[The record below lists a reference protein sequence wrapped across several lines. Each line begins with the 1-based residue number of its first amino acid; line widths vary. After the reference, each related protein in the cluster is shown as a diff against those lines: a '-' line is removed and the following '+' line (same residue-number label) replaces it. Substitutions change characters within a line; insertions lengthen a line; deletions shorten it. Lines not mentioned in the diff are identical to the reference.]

1 MKKITAYIQLVRPH
15 QYVKNGL
22 IWFPLFFGL
31 KLQDLHSVYMTA
43 YAFVAFCLAAGSIY
57 IYNDMNDIAADR
69 LHPVKK
75 NRPLAKG
82 VLTSFEALILFFVF
96 LIACA
101 VISFTFFTIKF
112 YTIIGGYIVLNLAY
126 SRFFKHIAI
135 LDVVCISMGFVLR
148 IFAGGVAADIKLSPW
163 IIIMTFLLALFLA
176 LAKRRD
182 DLVLADQG
190 HMTRKSLD
198 GYSLDFVSL
207 SMGIMASVTI
217 VGYLLYTVS
226 PEVTEKH
233 GTDDL
238 YLTVFWVII
247 GLLRYMQ
254 VTFVENNSGSPTQ
267 VLLKDVFLQIVIAL
281 WLITL
286 YVLLYI
292 KPF

>member
-1 MKKITAYIQLVRPH
+1 MKKIAAYLQLARPH
-15 QYVKNGL
+15 QYVKNIL
-22 IWFPLFFGL
+22 VWFPLFFGL
-31 KLQDLHSVYMTA
+31 KLQDLPSVYHTA
-43 YAFVAFCLAAGSIY
+43 IAFIVFCLAAGSVY
-57 IYNDMNDIAADR
+57 VFNDINDIASDR
-69 LHPVKK
+69 MHPVKK
-75 NRPLAKG
+75 DRPLAKG
-82 VLTSFEALILFFVF
+82 VLTSFEALIFFLVLLLSCG
-96 LIACA
+96 LITL
-101 VISFTFFTIKF
+101 IFFTTRF
-112 YTIIGGYIVLNLAY
+112 YAIIGGYVVLNLAY
-126 SRFFKHIAI
+126 SRFLKHVAI
-135 LDVVCISMGFVLR
+135 LDVVCISIGFVLR
-148 IFAGGVAADIKLSPW
+148 IFAGGVAADVELSPW

-190 HMTRKSLD
+190 HNTRKSLD

-207 SMGIMASVTI
+207 AMGVMASVTI

-254 VTFVENNSGSPTQ
+254 VTFVENNSGSPTRI
-267 VLLKDVFLQIVIAL
+267 LLKDIFLQVVIVL
-281 WLITL
+281 WLTTL
-286 YVLLYI
+286 YILLYV